1 MKSPT
6 GIAQEAYEQDKET
19 KMDNYKKH
27 WGDICKELLVP
38 NSIDTRYAVM
48 KGIEKGKEEERAAI
62 MAYLLHGGEYIVA
75 EANWVIMEGLHRK
88 AGFDAKCPR
97 TTPP

>member
-48 KGIEKGKEEERAAI
+48 KGIEKGKEDERAAI
-62 MAYLLHGGEYIVA
+62 ATWIQEHPAAEPDEIVWA
-75 EANWVIMEGLHRK
+75 ITEGTHR
-88 AGFDAKCPR
+88 A
-97 TTPP
+97 